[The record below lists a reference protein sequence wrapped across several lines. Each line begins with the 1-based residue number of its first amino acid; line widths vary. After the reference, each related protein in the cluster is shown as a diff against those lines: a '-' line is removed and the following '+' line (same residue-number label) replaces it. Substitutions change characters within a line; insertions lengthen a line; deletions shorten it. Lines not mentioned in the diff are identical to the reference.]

1 MSLIRHSE
9 LQNSCLPVQKRSMKM
24 VPDVV
29 GSNLKISENISL
41 VTIVQLWV
49 KIIGRMGLI

>member
-1 MSLIRHSE
+1 
-9 LQNSCLPVQKRSMKM
+9 MKM